1 MPYCQEQQWSQD
13 VNIGSSVWLRRVI
26 TVSVVVLA
34 WALVVLLGPMLA
46 LLALVRDG
54 LTNRRWITLRF
65 LVFGAIYLTCELGGI
80 VGALIV
86 WVVTLGGRLEE
97 LAFRLNF
104 GLQKLW
110 AGCLFGG
117 LVRVFEMDVRI
128 TGADTLHRSP
138 VIVFS
143 RHVSSVDT
151 IIPQMLIARPHN
163 IHLRYVIKKELLWD
177 PCLDIVGGRL
187 GNCFVDRGGDREEAV
202 AQVRSLL
209 EGLRPKEGVVIFPEG
224 TRFTPQRKEHIIQ
237 RFREGGNEEAAR
249 RAESLRSVLPPRR
262 AGVLALLADNP
273 GADVVFLA
281 HVGLETVQNI
291 ERLKSGSLVG
301 TTLELECWRVPF
313 ESIPQGDQERME
325 WMWEHWERMDQWVT
339 ERNNAP

>member
-1 MPYCQEQQWSQD
+1 M
-13 VNIGSSVWLRRVI
+13 NKGSSRWLRRTI
-26 TVSVVVLA
+26 TVSAVTVAWTLVL
-34 WALVVLLGPMLA
+34 LLGP
-46 LLALVRDG
+46 LLATLAAVRDVA
-54 LTNRRWITLRF
+54 TNRRWITLRF
-65 LVFGAIYLTCELGGI
+65 LVFGTIFLSCELGGLL
-80 VGALIV
+80 GALVV
-86 WVVTLGGRLEE
+86 WVVTLGGRLEA

-110 AGCLFGG
+110 AGCLFEG
-117 LVRVFEMDVRI
+117 LVRVFGMKVRI
-128 TGADTLHRSP
+128 TGTEILHKSP

-143 RHVSSVDT
+143 RHVSSADT
-151 IIPQMLIARPHN
+151 IIPQVLIARPHN

-187 GNCFVDRGGDREEAV
+187 RNCFVDRSAGEEAV

-209 EGLRPKEGVVIFPEG
+209 EGLLPQEGVVIFPEG
-224 TRFTPQRKEHIIQ
+224 TRFTRQRQERIIA
-237 RFREGGNEEAAR
+237 RFREGGNEAAAR

-281 HVGLETVQNI
+281 HTGLETVQNI

-301 TTLELECWRVPF
+301 ATLELECWRVPF
-313 ESIPQGDQERME
+313 EAIPQGDQERME
-325 WMWEHWERMDQWVT
+325 WIWEHWERMDRWVT
-339 ERNNAP
+339 ERNNPA

>member
-1 MPYCQEQQWSQD
+1 MNKATP
-13 VNIGSSVWLRRVI
+13 VWLRRTI

-34 WALVVLLGPMLA
+34 WALVLLLGPLLA
-46 LLALVRDG
+46 TLALVRDG

-65 LVFGAIYLTCELGGI
+65 LVFGMIFLTCELGGI
-80 VGALIV
+80 VGALVV
-86 WVVTLGGRLEE
+86 WVVTVGGRLEE

-104 GLQKLW
+104 ALQKLW
-110 AGCLFGG
+110 VGCLFGG
-117 LVRVFEMDVRI
+117 LVRVFALDVRI

-143 RHVSSVDT
+143 RHVSSADT
-151 IIPQMLIARPHN
+151 IIPQVLIARPHD
-163 IHLRYVIKKELLWD
+163 IHLRYVMKKELLWE

-187 GNCFVDRGGDREEAV
+187 GNCFVDRTGDRGEAITL
-202 AQVRSLL
+202 VRSLL

-224 TRFTPQRKEHIIQ
+224 TRFTTKRQEHIIA

-249 RAESLRSVLPPRR
+249 RAESLRSVLPPRK

-281 HVGLETVQNI
+281 HTGLETVHNI

-301 TTLELECWRVPF
+301 GTLELECWRVPF
-313 ESIPQGDQERME
+313 ASIPEGEEERME
-325 WMWEHWERMDQWVT
+325 WMWEHWQRMDEWVT
-339 ERNNAP
+339 ARNDAA